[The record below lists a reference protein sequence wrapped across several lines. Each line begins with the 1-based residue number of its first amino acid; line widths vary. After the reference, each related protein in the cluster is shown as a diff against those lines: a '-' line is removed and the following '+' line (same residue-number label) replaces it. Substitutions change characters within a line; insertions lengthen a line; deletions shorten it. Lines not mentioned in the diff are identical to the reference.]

1 MRDHFNYKD
10 MVDRALRGVV
20 RAALKQVQ
28 KDGMRGNHHMY
39 ISFNTLHDGV
49 VIPDYLR
56 QKYAKEM
63 TIVMQHQFW
72 DLDVQEDGFD
82 LTLSFNSVPER
93 LTVPFAALTGFADPS
108 VQFGLQF
115 QGEKSGDKAGEKSDK
130 PARGETTASGLP
142 ATRRDALPALAT
154 VPPTPLTPASAKAAA
169 PAPPPAPEA
178 GNAEKVVALDKFRKK

>member
-1 MRDHFNYKD
+1 MRDHFNYKT

-39 ISFNTLHDGV
+39 VSFDTLHDGV

-63 TIVMQHQFW
+63 TIVLQHQFW

-82 LTLSFNSVPER
+82 LTLSFNGVPER

-115 QGEKSGDKAGEKSDK
+115 QGDKVAEKTGNQNAPGAG
-130 PARGETTASGLP
+130 TTASGLP
-142 ATRRDALPALAT
+142 ATRRDTPPAVAT
-154 VPPTPLTPASAKAAA
+154 MPTPAPKSAADEA
-169 PAPPPAPEA
+169 PRPAPE
-178 GNAEKVVALDKFRKK
+178 GESPDKVVALDKFRKK

>member
-1 MRDHFNYKD
+1 MRDHFNYKT

-39 ISFNTLHDGV
+39 VSFDTLHDGV

-63 TIVMQHQFW
+63 TIVLQHQFW
-72 DLDVQEDGFD
+72 DLDVQEDAFD

-115 QGEKSGDKAGEKSDK
+115 QGDKVAEKSNNNSNTSGAGTLAS
-130 PARGETTASGLP
+130 GTTASGLP
-142 ATRRDALPALAT
+142 ATRRDTPPAVT
-154 VPPTPLTPASAKAAA
+154 TMPTPAPKGAADEA
-169 PAPPPAPEA
+169 PRPAPE
-178 GNAEKVVALDKFRKK
+178 GESPDKVVALDKFRKK

>member
-20 RAALKQVQ
+20 RTALKQVQ
-28 KDGMRGNHHMY
+28 KDGLRGYHHMY

-82 LTLSFNSVPER
+82 LTLSFNGVPER

-115 QGEKSGDKAGEKSDK
+115 QGDKVAEKTGNSNVSSAG
-130 PARGETTASGLP
+130 TTASGLP
-142 ATRRDALPALAT
+142 ATRRDTPPAVASM
-154 VPPTPLTPASAKAAA
+154 PTPLTPAAARTA
-169 PAPPPAPEA
+169 VSETLQPKPEA
-178 GNAEKVVALDKFRKK
+178 GAAEKVVALDKFRKK